1 MVVGLGAVGGLRF
14 RASVGRGDVRLHA
27 DDGFDAGLLRLL
39 LKLPGGVEITMI
51 SDCQPGL
58 LELLRPPDQIVDPV
72 RAVEERVL
80 RVAME
85 MNEGHLGQ
93 DSGPNPALSKKTPHF
108 YFS

>member
-1 MVVGLGAVGGLRF
+1 MVVWLSAVGGFRF
-14 RASVGRGDVRLHA
+14 RSAVGRGDVGLHA
-27 DDGFDAGLLRLL
+27 DDRFDAGLFRLL
-39 LKLPGGVEITMI
+39 LKLPGGVEITMVG
-51 SDCQPGL
+51 DRQPGL
-58 LELLRPPDQIVDPV
+58 LELLRPPDQVIDPV

-93 DSGPNPALSKKTPHF
+93 DSGPNPALSKKTTHL